1 MYEELRLFSVEQHET
16 ITLVNLQGGCGH
28 GLLKILSQ
36 LSPDGNHGQPV
47 RIISAPA
54 KIATIH
60 LLNGS
65 QKWYRFNQLGQYGQ
79 QHFYLNIPCHLLF
92 YNYQY
97 TSISLNIPI
106 NSTVQ
111 VLEYIDEGAVKQM
124 VRNTQVLTDEA
135 RLKATTG
142 LKIDSTGIKCE
153 VVYPAQVTDFD
164 KIPLQVSILWHTLAV
179 AVTTC
184 LISIKFFTVLW
195 DTINL

>member
-1 MYEELRLFSVEQHET
+1 
-16 ITLVNLQGGCGH
+16 
-28 GLLKILSQ
+28 
-36 LSPDGNHGQPV
+36 
-47 RIISAPA
+47 
-54 KIATIH
+54 
-60 LLNGS
+60 
-65 QKWYRFNQLGQYGQ
+65 
-79 QHFYLNIPCHLLF
+79 
-92 YNYQY
+92 
-97 TSISLNIPI
+97 
-106 NSTVQ
+106 VQ